1 MSDLL
6 DLYEAELRSKKGGK
20 RLRMRGAGVASGGY
34 YREVTIS
41 GAGRVE
47 GDIEA
52 DTVKAS
58 GSAAFNGG
66 IAAREVK
73 FAGAV
78 KVRGNVKS
86 VLFHA
91 AGAVRVEGRI
101 DAEEVK
107 VAGALKALGVAGKR
121 VRINGSFNVQD
132 DITGD
137 EVSLRLSDDS
147 RARVIKA
154 GLVEVKGGARRELS
168 LLNLLRL
175 RKTKRVLEVSE
186 INAHEVTLE
195 DVVVRGVINAK
206 IVRMRDKASVEGSV
220 LGEVVKEE

>member
-20 RLRMRGAGVASGGY
+20 QLRIRGAGVASGGY

-66 IAAREVK
+66 IVAREVK
-73 FAGAV
+73 LAGAV

-91 AGAVRVEGRI
+91 AGAVKVEGRI

-107 VAGALKALGVAGKR
+107 VAGALKALGVAGR
-121 VRINGSFNVQD
+121 HVRISGSFNVQD
-132 DITGD
+132 EITGD

-147 RARVIKA
+147 RAKVIKA
-154 GLVEVKGGARRELS
+154 GVVEVKRGAERELS

-175 RKTKRVLEVSE
+175 RRTTRVLEVSE
-186 INAHEVTLE
+186 INAQEVTLE
-195 DVVVRGVINAK
+195 GVVVRGVVNAK
-206 IVRMRDKASVEGSV
+206 IVRMRDKARVEGSV